1 MSHMI
6 NGSSV
11 NNPITGFVSMSINN
25 MCRKNSVTILMES
38 NRDYLRN
45 WKGIRMKML
54 DLVLAKVKK

>member
-6 NGSSV
+6 NGFSV